1 MTHRFRTAFLPIALL
16 LTLAPTV
23 ARAQIEEPRIPLQT
37 KLSELNRFRAE
48 YAENFNKHDVAA
60 VTAMYSPTAMIV
72 TNTGTVVSGREAI
85 SQWLTQGTREIPH
98 IIIDS
103 DSMAVYGNTAVDMGK
118 TTAHPSAGGE
128 QVTRYLVVLRRD
140 MNGWKVVR
148 LSSTP
153 VTGM

>member
-72 TNTGTVVSGREAI
+72 TNTGTVVSGREQI
-85 SQWLTQGTREIPH
+85 SQWTHDASP
-98 IIIDS
+98 
-103 DSMAVYGNTAVDMGK
+103 
-118 TTAHPSAGGE
+118 
-128 QVTRYLVVLRRD
+128 
-140 MNGWKVVR
+140 
-148 LSSTP
+148 
-153 VTGM
+153 